1 MMLKKFYKPQPVIYS
16 LLLVLAIL
24 LVTANCFAQAQKI
37 SRLMPPNTRLLSQKQ
52 DTSQQLITVTTYKY
66 GSVAKKE
73 KVLGFY
79 RQLFKNE
86 GYQELK
92 GYVPEK
98 QKAGPHEVYFFAK
111 ANELAVLSLTNTREN
126 GMGIYFV
133 ALNEPNVEAVKGFDT
148 KEKQPVNE

>member
-1 MMLKKFYKPQPVIYS
+1 
-16 LLLVLAIL
+16 
-24 LVTANCFAQAQKI
+24 
-37 SRLMPPNTRLLSQKQ
+37 MPPHTRLLSQKQ
-52 DTSQQLITVTTYKY
+52 DKSQQLIVVTTYKY

-92 GYVPEK
+92 GYSPEK

-133 ALNEPNVEAVKGFDT
+133 ALNEPNVEAVKGFNS
-148 KEKQPVNE
+148 KEKQP

>member
-1 MMLKKFYKPQPVIYS
+1 MAKKNYNLQFICVLILSFVICHLS
-16 LLLVLAIL
+16 SIG
-24 LVTANCFAQAQKI
+24 CFAQAQKV

-52 DTSQQLITVTTYKY
+52 DKSQQLIVVTTYKY

-92 GYVPEK
+92 GYSPEK
-98 QKAGPHEVYFFAK
+98 QKAGPHEVYFFTK

-126 GMGIYFV
+126 GMGIYYI